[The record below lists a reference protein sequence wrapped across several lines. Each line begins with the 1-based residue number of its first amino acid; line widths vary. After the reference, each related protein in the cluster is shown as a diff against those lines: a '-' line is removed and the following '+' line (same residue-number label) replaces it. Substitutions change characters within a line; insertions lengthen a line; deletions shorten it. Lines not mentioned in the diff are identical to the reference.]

1 MIKIITSKEEFN
13 EAIKT
18 RVLVD
23 FYAEWCGPCKILGN
37 ILNGIKGIDI
47 IKVNTDD
54 FLDIALHYGIM
65 SIPTLIYFENGMEK
79 NKLIGLKTKDEIL
92 EIIK

>member
-23 FYAEWCGPCKILGN
+23 FYAEWCGSCKILGN
-37 ILNGIKGIDI
+37 TLNEINEIDI
-47 IKVNTDD
+47 IKVNTDK
-54 FLDIALHYGIM
+54 FLDLALHFGVM
-65 SIPTLIYFENGMEK
+65 SVPTLIYFENGIEK
-79 NKLIGLKTKDEIL
+79 NKIIGLKTKDEIL